1 MVKEKDQGDQQKA
14 NSLLRL
20 LEKKIAAQGP
30 QEKKNSASLTELYTL
45 PEDCFRVG
53 RVV

>member
-1 MVKEKDQGDQQKA
+1 MVMEKDERDQEKA

-20 LEKKIAAQGP
+20 LENKIAAQGP
-30 QEKKNSASLTELYTL
+30 QEKKNSASLKELYTS
-45 PEDCFRVG
+45 PEDYFRVG